1 MRSFQME
8 TVLGRGSAQN
18 CFDAPFG
25 EVNPSHS
32 VVFCVDH
39 KQSLLVVDHQPLW
52 PVEGCLERFSLIT
65 RVSFLAGA
73 GDMVQFV
80 RGSIDPPNT
89 VAFAECNPNRFRVD
103 RKRPWTK
110 QRRSAHVCALG
121 RECLFTCPADRL
133 DFASGKINPP

>member
-1 MRSFQME
+1 ME

-89 VAFAECNPNRFRVD
+89 VAFAECNPNRFRID

-110 QRRSAHVCALG
+110 QRRGAQSAPSVGSAFSPVPLIVSTLPVA
-121 RECLFTCPADRL
+121 RSIRR
-133 DFASGKINPP
+133 SR